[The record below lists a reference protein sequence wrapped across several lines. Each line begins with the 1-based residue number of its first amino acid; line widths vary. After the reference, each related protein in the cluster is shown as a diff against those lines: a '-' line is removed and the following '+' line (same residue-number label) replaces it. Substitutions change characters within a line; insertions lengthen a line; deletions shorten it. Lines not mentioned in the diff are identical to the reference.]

1 MDLWMYWVRDE
12 GSEEGEIAKKGR
24 RVKEFGV
31 SVSVGIGAGPGA
43 GVGKAKDV
51 QGGMRIGS

>member
-1 MDLWMYWVRDE
+1 MYWVRDE